1 MQPSTR
7 VLPEQTDLRPDENWL
22 LGVHQVAGHAWRRG
36 CEVIYNSDLALDI
49 THPDQDTRKAVV
61 VTATYRGRWSLIN
74 VLAACSEATGHR
86 PYVVDPTKIRLQN
99 PAGIDEL
106 WIAKLIAADGIPPY
120 RRPPRNHW
128 WTPCMARVMEIRD
141 GALPRTSHQI
151 YDFRRCVRTL
161 NDVGLL
167 TTKFGRNGGLYS
179 ASHSWLPRAYLPAK
193 PEPTPE
199 IDQEDEWALRG
210 IAL

>member
-7 VLPEQTDLRPDENWL
+7 VLPKQTDLRPDENWL

-36 CEVIYNSDLALDI
+36 CEVIYSSDLALDI
-49 THPDQDTRKAVV
+49 THPEQDTRKAVV
-61 VTATYRGRWSLIN
+61 ATATCRGRWSLID

-106 WIAKLIAADGIPPY
+106 RIAKLMAADGILPY
-120 RRPPRNHW
+120 RRPPHNHR

-141 GALPRTSHQI
+141 GALPP
-151 YDFRRCVRTL
+151 
-161 NDVGLL
+161 DV
-167 TTKFGRNGGLYS
+167 
-179 ASHSWLPRAYLPAK
+179 ASKLQFPP
-193 PEPTPE
+193 
-199 IDQEDEWALRG
+199 LRPH
-210 IAL
+210 IE